1 VLAAGPTN
9 SPLCPVVDPIATE
22 WDTWGVVTLATMVGG
37 ARMTGA
43 RGAIQD
49 RLDANDNYKRWVL
62 LTALAGM
69 FATTFPVTLLAVSLS
84 TIADDFDTTETLI
97 AWVISAPLL
106 ASAVALPILG
116 KLGDLYG
123 HRRVFLSG
131 FTISTAITALTVV
144 AWDPISLIALRGLAV
159 VIGGATI
166 PSSMALINSVYRR
179 SERAKAMG
187 WWSLVAAGS
196 PAIGLVI
203 GGPLIDAVGW
213 RPMFAIQAALSIIP
227 VVAAYLI
234 LRETVLRTDVGFDVT
249 GALTLAVATG
259 AIMFALNQVPSR
271 GLDGVIVGAFAIGVA
286 GLGAFCAVEARVA
299 FPLLPLEFFRRRNF
313 TTSLLAALFS
323 GAAYMGGFVL
333 APLMLQS
340 VFALSVSATALVM
353 LLRPASFAITSPI
366 GGTLASRIGERPV
379 AVFGSSAIAVALVLL
394 GLGGTVDLLWIVIVG
409 LIIQG
414 VGNGTA
420 QPTITATM
428 SNSVDEADL
437 GIAAAAQRMA
447 FQVGSALGISTLT
460 SIYGGTEEAADF
472 LTAYLV
478 GAVIG
483 ALALVFAGMM
493 RSTPVELRSIGAETG
508 RDADQSE
515 SLVTR

>member
-1 VLAAGPTN
+1 MSISRRHVQA
-9 SPLCPVVDPIATE
+9 
-22 WDTWGVVTLATMVGG
+22 
-37 ARMTGA
+37 
-43 RGAIQD
+43 
-49 RLDANDNYKRWVL
+49 RLDARNDYKRWVL
-62 LTALAGM
+62 LTGLAGM

-84 TIADDFDTTETLI
+84 TIADDFQATETLI

-123 HRRVFLSG
+123 HRRVFLTG
-131 FTISTAITALTVV
+131 FTISTVITALTVF
-144 AWDPISLIALRGLAV
+144 AWDPISLIAMRGLAV
-159 VIGGATI
+159 MIGGATI
-166 PSSMALINSVYRR
+166 PSSMALINSVYGR

-213 RPMFAIQAALSIIP
+213 RPMFGIQAALSIIP
-227 VVAAYLI
+227 VVAAYLV
-234 LRETVLRTDVGFDVT
+234 LRETTLRTDVGFDIP
-249 GALTLAVATG
+249 GAATLAVATG
-259 AIMFALNQVPSR
+259 ALMFALNQAPLR
-271 GLDGVIVGAFAIGVA
+271 GVDGLIVAAFAVGIIG
-286 GLGAFCAVEARVA
+286 LLAFCAVEARVA

-340 VFALSVSATALVM
+340 VFALSVSATSLVM

-379 AVFGSSAIAVALVLL
+379 AMFGSLGIAIALVLL
-394 GLGGTVDLLWIVIVG
+394 GLGGTADLLWLVVVG
-409 LIIQG
+409 LIMQG
-414 VGNGTA
+414 IGNGTA

-428 SNSVDEADL
+428 SNSVDEEDL

-460 SIYGGTEEAADF
+460 SIYGGTEQAADF
-472 LTAYLV
+472 LTAYV
-478 GAVIG
+478 AGAAIG
-483 ALALVFAGMM
+483 AMALVFATMM
-493 RSTPVELRSIGAETG
+493 RSTPAEIISVDTTAAAQTHAV
-508 RDADQSE
+508 RAE
-515 SLVTR
+515 

>member
-1 VLAAGPTN
+1 M
-9 SPLCPVVDPIATE
+9 
-22 WDTWGVVTLATMVGG
+22 MVGR
-37 ARMTGA
+37 AHLNSA
-43 RGAIQD
+43 RGAVQA
-49 RLDANDNYKRWVL
+49 RLDASGSYKRWVL

-84 TIADDFDTTETLI
+84 TIADDFDTTETVI

-123 HRRVFLSG
+123 HRRVFLTG
-131 FTISTAITALTVV
+131 FTVSTAITAITVF

-159 VIGGATI
+159 MIGGATI
-166 PSSMALINSVYRR
+166 PSSMALINSVYAR

-187 WWSLVAAGS
+187 WWAFVAAGS

-213 RPMFAIQAALSIIP
+213 RPMFGIQAALSIIP
-227 VVAAYLI
+227 VVAAYLV
-234 LRETVLRTDVGFDVT
+234 LRETPLRTDVGFDVP
-249 GALTLAVATG
+249 GAITLAVATG
-259 AIMFALNQVPSR
+259 ALMFALNQVPAR
-271 GLDGVIVGAFAIGVA
+271 GLDAIIVGSFAIGVA
-286 GLGAFCAVEARVA
+286 GLVAFALVEARVA

-313 TTSLLAALFS
+313 TTSMLAALFS

-340 VFALSVSATALVM
+340 VFALSVSATSLVM

-366 GGTLASRIGERPV
+366 GGSLATRIGERPV
-379 AVFGSSAIAVALVLL
+379 AMFGSLAIAIALVLL
-394 GLGGTVDLLWIVIVG
+394 GLGGNTDLLWIVVIG

-414 VGNGTA
+414 IGNGTA

-460 SIYGGTEEAADF
+460 SIYGGTEQASDF

-478 GAVIG
+478 GAGIG
-483 ALALVFAGMM
+483 AAALVFAAMM
-493 RSTPVELRSIGAETG
+493 RSTPPDIEPVDDPERELAGVSGAIPRSYLRS
-508 RDADQSE
+508 RP
-515 SLVTR
+515 

>member
-1 VLAAGPTN
+1 M
-9 SPLCPVVDPIATE
+9 
-22 WDTWGVVTLATMVGG
+22 GV
-37 ARMTGA
+37 A

-84 TIADDFDTTETLI
+84 TIADDFDTSETLV

-123 HRRVFLSG
+123 HRRVFLTG
-131 FTISTAITALTVV
+131 FGVSTSITALTVL
-144 AWDPISLIALRGLAV
+144 AWDPFSLIAMRGLAV
-159 VIGGATI
+159 MIGAATM
-166 PSSMALINSVYRR
+166 PSSMALINSVHARG
-179 SERAKAMG
+179 ERAKAMG

-213 RPMFAIQAALSIIP
+213 RPMFAIQAMLSIIP
-227 VVAAYLI
+227 VVAAYLV
-234 LRETVLRTDVGFDVT
+234 LRETPLRTDVGFDVP

-259 AIMFALNQVPSR
+259 ALMFALNQIPER
-271 GLDGVIVGAFAIGVA
+271 GLDGVISSALAIGIA
-286 GLGAFCAVEARVA
+286 GIVAFCLIEARVQY
-299 FPLLPLEFFRRRNF
+299 PLLPLEFFRRRNF
-313 TTSLLAALFS
+313 TASILAALFS
-323 GAAYMGGFVL
+323 GAAYMGGFIL
-333 APLMLQS
+333 APLLLQS
-340 VFALSVSATALVM
+340 VFALSVSATSLVM
-353 LLRPASFAITSPI
+353 LVRPASFAITSPI
-366 GGTLASRIGERPV
+366 GGSVATRIGERPV
-379 AVFGSSAIAVALVLL
+379 AMFGSLAIAVALVAL
-394 GLGGTVDLLWIVIVG
+394 GFGGTTDLLWLVVIG
-409 LIIQG
+409 LIVQG
-414 VGNGTA
+414 IGNGTA

-447 FQVGSALGISTLT
+447 FQVGSALGISALT
-460 SIYGGTEEAADF
+460 SVYGGTERASDF

-478 GAVIG
+478 GAGIG
-483 ALALVFAGMM
+483 AAALLFSAMM
-493 RSTPVELRSIGAETG
+493 RSTPTELRSVDESG
-508 RDADQSE
+508 RDADHPG
-515 SLVTR
+515 SLVSG

>member
-1 VLAAGPTN
+1 
-9 SPLCPVVDPIATE
+9 
-22 WDTWGVVTLATMVGG
+22 MVGG
-37 ARMTGA
+37 ARFGVTRTSVQA
-43 RGAIQD
+43 
-49 RLDANDNYKRWVL
+49 RLDASGTYKRWVL

-84 TIADDFDTTETLI
+84 TIADDFETTETLI

-123 HRRVFLSG
+123 HRRVFLTG
-131 FTISTAITALTVV
+131 FTISTAITALTTL
-144 AWDPISLIALRGLAV
+144 AWDPYSLIALRGLAV

-166 PSSMALINSVYRR
+166 PSSMALINSVYTRG
-179 SERAKAMG
+179 ERAKAMG

-213 RPMFAIQAALSIIP
+213 RPMFGIQAALSIIP

-234 LRETVLRTDVGFDVT
+234 LRETTLRTDVGFDIT
-249 GALTLAVATG
+249 GAITLAIATG
-259 AIMFALNQVPSR
+259 SIMFALNQVPAR
-271 GLDGVIVGAFAIGVA
+271 GLDVVILGALAIGVS
-286 GLGAFCAVEARVA
+286 GLVAFCVVESRVA

-313 TTSLLAALFS
+313 TTSMLAALFS

-340 VFALSVSATALVM
+340 VFALSVSATSLVM
-353 LLRPASFAITSPI
+353 LLRPASFAVTSPI
-366 GGTLASRIGERPV
+366 GGSLATRIGERPV
-379 AVFGSSAIAVALVLL
+379 AMFGSMAIAVALVLL
-394 GLGGTVDLLWIVIVG
+394 GLGGTSDLLWIVIVG

-414 VGNGTA
+414 IGNGTA

-437 GIAAAAQRMA
+437 GIAAATQRMA

-460 SIYGGTEEAADF
+460 SIYGGTEQASDF

-478 GAVIG
+478 GAAIG
-483 ALALVFAGMM
+483 VMALVFATMM
-493 RSTPVELRSIGAETG
+493 RSTPVDVESARPDPQLVALDGVTPRG
-508 RDADQSE
+508 RA
-515 SLVTR
+515 

>member
-1 VLAAGPTN
+1 
-9 SPLCPVVDPIATE
+9 
-22 WDTWGVVTLATMVGG
+22 MFGG
-37 ARMTGA
+37 ARSSA
-43 RGAIQD
+43 LRGTVQA
-49 RLDANDNYKRWVL
+49 RLDDSGRYQRWVL

-84 TIADDFDTTETLI
+84 TIAEDFEASETLI

-106 ASAVALPILG
+106 GSAVVLPILG

-131 FTISTAITALTVV
+131 FIVSTVITAFTTL
-144 AWDPISLIALRGLAV
+144 AWDPYSLIALRGLAV
-159 VIGGATI
+159 MIGAATI
-166 PSSMALINSVYRR
+166 PASMALINSVYPRG
-179 SERAKAMG
+179 ERAKAMG

-213 RPMFAIQAALSIIP
+213 RPMFAIQAVLSIIP
-227 VVAAYLI
+227 VLAAYLI
-234 LRETVLRTDVGFDVT
+234 LRETPRRLDVGFDIPGAIALAIGT
-249 GALTLAVATG
+249 GG
-259 AIMFALNQVPSR
+259 IMFALNQVPIR
-271 GLDGVIVGAFAIGVA
+271 GFDTTIGGSLVVGAVGLLAFA
-286 GLGAFCAVEARVA
+286 FVESRVA

-313 TTSLLAALFS
+313 TMSLLAALFS
-323 GAAYMGGFVL
+323 GAAYMGGFIL

-340 VFALSVSATALVM
+340 VFALSVSTTSLVM
-353 LLRPASFAITSPI
+353 LLRPATFAITSPV
-366 GGTLASRIGERPV
+366 GGSIATRIGERPV
-379 AVFGSSAIAVALVLL
+379 AMFGSATIAGALVLL
-394 GLGGTVDLLWIVIVG
+394 GFGGSWDVLWLVAVG
-409 LIIQG
+409 LILQG

-460 SIYGGTEEAADF
+460 SIYGGTEQASDF
-472 LTAYLV
+472 LTAYV
-478 GAVIG
+478 AGAGIG
-483 ALALVFAGMM
+483 IMALVFSSFI
-493 RSTPVELRSIGAETG
+493 RSTSDDAAEQPVG
-508 RDADQSE
+508 
-515 SLVTR
+515 SLVT